1 MPGKPSRPETY
12 RSYGAA
18 PDETPKEA
26 HRKVGLFCFML
37 NPSERVSNLK
47 NQPTRS
53 GGLLP
58 TQANYA
64 SPRDEPYIV
73 TVLNLLAD

>member
-1 MPGKPSRPETY
+1 
-12 RSYGAA
+12 
-18 PDETPKEA
+18 
-26 HRKVGLFCFML
+26 ML